1 MNRRTFAKRGAI
13 GLAALTLTTSAYK
26 CGAEQVSIYVRTITT
41 FLNQIASLLPERGAL
56 ITKIVKLASDF
67 DAAYRCGDFAS
78 ADTFFNSLD
87 QNITTLTNDIGVN
100 VSNNVKTW
108 ISIIGAT
115 VTSIAVL
122 FKDQVQTLTPLQ
134 RTILRSARSAD
145 AVERLASQAS
155 VDALYQAARPR

>member
-1 MNRRTFAKRGAI
+1 MNRRTFAKRGAV

-26 CGAEQVSIYVRTITT
+26 CGSEQVSIYVRTITT
-41 FLNQIASLLPERGAL
+41 FLNQISGLLPERAAF
-56 ITKIVKLASDF
+56 IAKIVKLASDF
-67 DAAYRCGDFAS
+67 DAAYRRGDFAS
-78 ADTFFNSLD
+78 ADSFFNALD

-122 FKDQVQTLTPLQ
+122 FKDQVQTLNPAE
-134 RTILRSARSAD
+134 RAMVRSARSAG
-145 AVERLASQAS
+145 AVERRASQTA
-155 VDALYQAARPR
+155 VDALYQAAKPR